1 MFTNAIE
8 WVQDTYELLKETW
21 NDKGLTGNE
30 SDFDLKTHQYPS
42 FTEKILPYQYF
53 DEESKL
59 FFNEYNAGLIYRII
73 PLTGANEH
81 IAEQLD
87 TLLQSKVSHEFTLQ
101 LICVKHNQVGND
113 IEAFTSQF
121 AKSEFENLSLL
132 GDNLKAFYQKAAI
145 HGFKTNTMLS
155 PRLTHTDCYIVID
168 KIKKESESDLKACFG
183 QFRVSFEASLSAA
196 KIGFKQADATDFL
209 HLLHFYLDN
218 CPDVITP
225 RPVIYDKT
233 KLLKEQALSHDFD
246 IEFKNNEVVI

>member
-1 MFTNAIE
+1 MNWSAP
-8 WVQDTYELLKETW
+8 TYNLNKEPGFLPAARIDHRVCSVFPVPCDSPSPCFDNHPCQQRGIWHPRCPGWIWSRQITATLR
-21 NDKGLTGNE
+21 KGY
-30 SDFDLKTHQYPS
+30 SIK
-42 FTEKILPYQYF
+42 
-53 DEESKL
+53 
-59 FFNEYNAGLIYRII
+59 
-73 PLTGANEH
+73 

-196 KIGFKQADATDFL
+196 KIGFKELMNLGVFMKQPYQF
-209 HLLHFYLDN
+209 
-218 CPDVITP
+218 
-225 RPVIYDKT
+225 
-233 KLLKEQALSHDFD
+233 
-246 IEFKNNEVVI
+246 